1 MSVPRLPEYA
11 QLLPSILTVAEP
23 THGALAEPHADNAIK
38 NHQIVSKKLDEIGER
53 MKRIK
58 DYLTLIDEVLFS
70 GPIQAFQRI
79 GDRVAGRYRV
89 NVVKLKHWLANNFPF
104 NEPAIVD
111 PSAIAKIVEL
121 VEFVNPVYV
130 CSRVTAHLDDLAT
143 VLNHSS
149 SVSVLV
155 SSLVTF
161 ECPGPVAS
169 SYFST
174 LPRGACLEPGTVV
187 ASVAR
192 AHLTVDGI
200 ALETL
205 AVANGGPLGG
215 SGQQFSQGLQAVVE
229 PGNAKKPLFKLTMF
243 TDAFEADP
251 SAIYAPVV
259 PQALLLVNVLIP
271 GEHFILMAKAKT
283 TCYLRCMWLVWPW
296 DMFCRGEHTFYWI
309 WPIMTPT
316 TDAHAIALSYEFMR
330 PQG

>member
-1 MSVPRLPEYA
+1 MSVPRIPGYA

-23 THGALAEPHADNAIK
+23 THGAPAEPHADNAVES
-38 NHQIVSKKLDEIGER
+38 HQRVSKKLVEIADR
-53 MKRIK
+53 VKRIK

-111 PSAIAKIVEL
+111 PSAIATIVEL

-130 CSRVTAHLDDLAT
+130 CSRVTAHLDDLDT
-143 VLNHSS
+143 VLDRSS
-149 SVSVLV
+149 PVSVLV

-161 ECPGPVAS
+161 ECPGPAAGT
-169 SYFST
+169 YFSA
-174 LPRGACLEPGTVV
+174 LSRGACLEPGTVV
-187 ASVAR
+187 ASVAP
-192 AHLTVDGI
+192 HLTVDGI

-229 PGNAKKPLFKLTMF
+229 PGNAKKPLFELTMF
-243 TDAFEADP
+243 TDAFEAEP
-251 SAIYAPVV
+251 SAVYAPVV
-259 PQALLLVNVLIP
+259 PQALRLVDVLIP
-271 GEHFILMAKAKT
+271 GKHFILMAKAKT
-283 TCYLRCMWLVWPW
+283 MCYLRCMWLVWPW
-296 DMFCRGEHTFYWI
+296 DMFCRGERTVYWI